1 MNNPSNPTQLSLH
14 WVVQSIPR
22 QQQAPRATPLSGPHE
37 GTTEPVE
44 VLSVEDALAQYL
56 AASRAKGEEVVNL
69 KYAVVFE
76 QTPNNYGAYAPDV
89 PGCVSTGKTWDE
101 IRANIREALS
111 FHIEGMVQNG
121 EPIPEPRMSV
131 TESMAYHCEPLEEHV
146 LESLAEFG
154 ESADNLP
161 TTVEM
166 VVIEV
171 VLPQATTSG
180 L

>member
-1 MNNPSNPTQLSLH
+1 M
-14 WVVQSIPR
+14 
-22 QQQAPRATPLSGPHE
+22 
-37 GTTEPVE
+37 
-44 VLSVEDALAQYL
+44 
-56 AASRAKGEEVVNL
+56 NL

-101 IRANIREALS
+101 MRANIREALS

-131 TESMAYHCEPLEEHV
+131 REAMAYHCEPLDEHV
-146 LESLAEFG
+146 LESLADFG
-154 ESADNLP
+154 ESSDDLS

-166 VVIEV
+166 VEIEV

>member
-1 MNNPSNPTQLSLH
+1 M
-14 WVVQSIPR
+14 
-22 QQQAPRATPLSGPHE
+22 
-37 GTTEPVE
+37 
-44 VLSVEDALAQYL
+44 
-56 AASRAKGEEVVNL
+56 NL

-76 QTPNNYGAYAPDV
+76 QTPNNFGAYAPDV

-101 IRANIREALS
+101 MRANIREALS

-131 TESMAYHCEPLEEHV
+131 REAMAHHCEPLEGHV

-154 ESADNLP
+154 ESADDLP

-166 VVIEV
+166 VEIEV

>member
-1 MNNPSNPTQLSLH
+1 M
-14 WVVQSIPR
+14 
-22 QQQAPRATPLSGPHE
+22 
-37 GTTEPVE
+37 
-44 VLSVEDALAQYL
+44 
-56 AASRAKGEEVVNL
+56 NL

-89 PGCVSTGKTWDE
+89 PACVSAGKTWDE
-101 IRANIREALS
+101 MRANIREALS

-131 TESMAYHCEPLEEHV
+131 REAMAYHCEPLDEYV
-146 LESLAEFG
+146 LESLAEFD
-154 ESADNLP
+154 ESANDLP

-166 VVIEV
+166 VEIEV